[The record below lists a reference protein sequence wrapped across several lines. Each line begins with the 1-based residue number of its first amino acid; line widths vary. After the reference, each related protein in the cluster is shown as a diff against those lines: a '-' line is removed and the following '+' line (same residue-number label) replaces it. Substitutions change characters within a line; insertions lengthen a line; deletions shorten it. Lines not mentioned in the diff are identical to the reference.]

1 VLRAEPPTA
10 HSTWQDVRVKKK
22 PRAGSPRNQRRQQER
37 SAERLLADRE
47 RLFELEPGGQPAAAI
62 EVATPSV
69 IDSRVAVRE
78 CPRCAGVLL
87 LLEQAAVSVDGV
99 RLREAR
105 LRCRE
110 CGSRRSLWFR
120 LVSANPN

>member
-1 VLRAEPPTA
+1 VRETTER
-10 HSTWQDVRVKKK
+10 HSTWHDVRVKKK

-37 SAERLLADRE
+37 SVERLLADRE

-69 IDSRVAVRE
+69 IDSRVAARE
-78 CPRCAGVLL
+78 CPRCAGALL

-110 CGSRRSLWFR
+110 CGSKRSLWFR

>member
-1 VLRAEPPTA
+1 M
-10 HSTWQDVRVKKK
+10 KKK
-22 PRAGSPRNQRRQQER
+22 PRAGSPRTQRRQQER

-47 RLFELEPGGQPAAAI
+47 RLFELEPGGAPDSAI
-62 EVATPSV
+62 EITTPSV
-69 IDSRVAVRE
+69 IDSRLAARE
-78 CPRCAGVLL
+78 CPRCAGALL
-87 LLEQAAVSVDGV
+87 LLEQAAVSVAGL

-105 LRCRE
+105 LRCRA

>member
-1 VLRAEPPTA
+1 VESPNAR
-10 HSTWQDVRVKKK
+10 STWQALRVKKK
-22 PRAGSPRNQRRQQER
+22 PRARSPRNQRRQQER
-37 SAERLLADRE
+37 SEERLLADRE
-47 RLFELEPGGQPAAAI
+47 RLFELEPGGTPASAI

-69 IDSRVAVRE
+69 IDLRVAARE
-78 CPRCAGVLL
+78 CPRCAGALL
-87 LLEQAAVSVDGV
+87 LLEQAAVSVGGV

-110 CGSRRSLWFR
+110 CGSTRSLWFR